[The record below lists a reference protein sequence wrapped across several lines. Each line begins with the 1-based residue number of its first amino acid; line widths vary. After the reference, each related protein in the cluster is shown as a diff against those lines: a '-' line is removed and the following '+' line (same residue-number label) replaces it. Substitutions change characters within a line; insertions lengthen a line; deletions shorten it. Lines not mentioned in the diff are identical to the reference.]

1 MQFGAALDEHQT
13 QSCART
19 PADVRAT
26 MERREELLL
35 FCFQNAGALIL
46 QDMPGQSFVGPGFLR
61 N

>member
-1 MQFGAALDEHQT
+1 
-13 QSCART
+13 
-19 PADVRAT
+19 